1 MHIALTRAVSPNIGQ
16 CELTHMERQPID
28 VALAQA
34 QHHQY
39 ETALKALGYQLVQLP
54 AEPALPDSVFVEDTA
69 VVLDELAI
77 ITRPGA
83 DSRKPETIS
92 IAKALESY
100 RTLHP
105 IVAPATVD
113 GGDVLRVGKTLY
125 VGLSSRSNQAAVD
138 QMTVIL
144 KPFGYTMQGV
154 QVTGFLH
161 LKSAVTQVAK
171 QTLLINP
178 RWVDA
183 AIFGDIEIIEIDP
196 TEAYAANTLL
206 LGETVIYPTSY
217 PRTRQKLEQHGIAVR
232 AVDVSELI
240 KAEGA
245 VTCCSLIFNR

>member
-1 MHIALTRAVSPNIGQ
+1 MRIALTRAVSPTIGQ

-34 QHHQY
+34 QHDQY
-39 ETALKALGYQLVQLP
+39 EAALTALGYQLVQLP
-54 AEPALPDSVFVEDTA
+54 AEPTLPDSVFVEDAA

-83 DSRKPETIS
+83 DSRKLETVS
-92 IAKALESY
+92 IAKALEPY

-105 IVAPATVD
+105 IVAPGQVD
-113 GGDVLRVGKTLY
+113 GGDVLGVGKTLY
-125 VGLSSRSNQAAVD
+125 VGLSSRSNQAAID
-138 QMTVIL
+138 QMTAIL
-144 KPFGYTMQGV
+144 KLFGYTVQGV

-161 LKSAVTQVAK
+161 LKSAVTQVAE

-183 AIFGDIEIIEIDP
+183 SIFGDVEIIEIDP
-196 TEAYAANTLL
+196 TEAYAANTLR
-206 LGETVIYPTSY
+206 LGETVLYPNSY

-232 AVDVSELI
+232 AVDVAELI

-245 VTCCSLIFNR
+245 VTCCSLIFNG